1 MTNIADKL
9 VSYAVA
15 NNSTLAQK
23 FFSDKR
29 KVFNTEILDNHV
41 YVNLPKSYLIV
52 LLLKKN
58 SLKSVS
64 SLTCIVI
71 VAKHSMFVSICQM
84 CKVS

>member
-41 YVNLPKSYLIV
+41 YVNLPKKLSDRFALEEEFTKIGLVFELHRDRRKTFYV
-52 LLLKKN
+52 
-58 SLKSVS
+58 
-64 SLTCIVI
+64 CINLSNV
-71 VAKHSMFVSICQM
+71 
-84 CKVS
+84 